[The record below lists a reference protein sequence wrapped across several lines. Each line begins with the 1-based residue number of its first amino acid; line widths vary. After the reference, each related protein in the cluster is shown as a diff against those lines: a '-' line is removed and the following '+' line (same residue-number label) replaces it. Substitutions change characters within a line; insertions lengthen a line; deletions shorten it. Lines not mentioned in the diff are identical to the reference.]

1 MLVGSESQRG
11 IDKPYCR
18 WNWTRNGEDLCI
30 FFTSRDGFQIFSEW
44 ASEFLNQKGPATPW
58 VPGSN
63 QAVVELWLGPNQ
75 TLPAKSGDDLTRYA
89 WTSGFD
95 ATFGHR
101 LGVLGVDHRW
111 SISVVTPKKMEQ
123 SKCPTIEK
131 LGPWLATHLKQP
143 TCLAMG
149 RDFFF
154 HYQPPSQW
162 CEMVRLG
169 MGYPFITFSTF
180 NH

>member
-1 MLVGSESQRG
+1 MAVSVNFYGSQFIGRPTEDAPLHQGLWLPMLVGSESQRG

-123 SKCPTIEK
+123 SKC
-131 LGPWLATHLKQP
+131 QV
-143 TCLAMG
+143 
-149 RDFFF
+149 RNN
-154 HYQPPSQW
+154 PP
-162 CEMVRLG
+162 
-169 MGYPFITFSTF
+169 
-180 NH
+180 